1 MYDIAVIGG
10 GIVGL
15 SVAMQVC
22 EQAPGLRVLILEKEN
37 AVAQH
42 QTGRNSGVIHSGV
55 YYKPGS
61 LKARLCVEGA
71 REMVE
76 FCQRHGIAHEVCGKI
91 IVAIDSE
98 ESARLDDLLKRGQAN
113 GLIGL
118 ELLTAEAMREIEP
131 HVVGVRALKV
141 PSTGITDYG
150 QVARK
155 YAEIAGALGAE

>member
-118 ELLTAEAMREIEP
+118 ELLTAEAMRNAAELI
-131 HVVGVRALKV
+131 RA
-141 PSTGITDYG
+141 
-150 QVARK
+150 AR
-155 YAEIAGALGAE
+155 G